1 MRPTLRPSAP
11 FIHLGLFEM
20 MHDND
25 HDTDNGAE
33 AVGLAIVL
41 TVQGIAWLTIGLAA
55 GWLLWGKA

>member
-1 MRPTLRPSAP
+1 ML
-11 FIHLGLFEM
+11 
-20 MHDND
+20 DKNDD
-25 HDTDNGAE
+25 HDCDGD

>member
-1 MRPTLRPSAP
+1 
-11 FIHLGLFEM
+11 M